1 MSSALKSFFTQLTIF
16 SFVTLA
22 LVLLW
27 NQYASARFQTQT
39 TWFIWVF
46 FIVTTTLIH
55 LFLVKSTEKEPKKF
69 VVNFMLVTAIKLF
82 GYLILI
88 LAYALIKREAALGF
102 TVFFLAMY
110 MLYSGFE
117 VFTLLRHFRK

>member
-1 MSSALKSFFTQLTIF
+1 MESICFGSFPNTTY
-16 SFVTLA
+16 
-22 LVLLW
+22 LVYLD
-27 NQYASARFQTQT
+27 
-39 TWFIWVF
+39 I

-110 MLYSGFE
+110 LLYSGFE

>member
-1 MSSALKSFFTQLTIF
+1 MSSALKSFFIQLTIF
-16 SFVTLA
+16 SIITLA
-22 LVLLW
+22 FVLLW
-27 NQYASARFQTQT
+27 NQYASARFQTGL
-39 TWFIWVF
+39 TWFIWAF

>member
-1 MSSALKSFFTQLTIF
+1 MSSALKSFFIQLTIF

-27 NQYASARFQTQT
+27 NQYASARFQTET

-82 GYLILI
+82 GYLIII

>member
-1 MSSALKSFFTQLTIF
+1 MSSALKSFFIQLSIF

-22 LVLLW
+22 LLLLW
-27 NQYASARFQTQT
+27 NQYASARFQTET

-82 GYLILI
+82 GYLIII
-88 LAYALIKREAALGF
+88 LVYALIKREAALGF

>member
-1 MSSALKSFFTQLTIF
+1 MSSALKSFFIQLSIF

-27 NQYASARFQTQT
+27 NQYASARFQTET

-82 GYLILI
+82 GYLIII

>member
-1 MSSALKSFFTQLTIF
+1 MSSALKSFFTQLNIF
-16 SFVTLA
+16 SLVTLA
-22 LVLLW
+22 FVLLW
-27 NQYASARFQTQT
+27 NQYASARFQTGL
-39 TWFIWVF
+39 TWFVWAF

>member
-27 NQYASARFQTQT
+27 NQYASARFQTET

-82 GYLILI
+82 GYLIII

>member
-1 MSSALKSFFTQLTIF
+1 MSSTLKSFFIQLTIF

-27 NQYASARFQTQT
+27 NQYASARFQTET

-88 LAYALIKREAALGF
+88 LAYVLIKREAALGF

>member
-1 MSSALKSFFTQLTIF
+1 MSSTLKSFFIQLTIF
-16 SFVTLA
+16 SFLTLA

-27 NQYASARFQTQT
+27 NQYASARFQTET
-39 TWFIWVF
+39 TWFIWAF

>member
-16 SFVTLA
+16 SLVTLA
-22 LVLLW
+22 FVLLW
-27 NQYASARFQTQT
+27 NQYASARFQTGL
-39 TWFIWVF
+39 TWFVWAF

>member
-1 MSSALKSFFTQLTIF
+1 MSSALKSFFTQLVIF
-16 SFVTLA
+16 SLITLGI
-22 LVLLW
+22 VFLW
-27 NQYASARFQTQT
+27 NQYASARFQTPL
-39 TWFIWVF
+39 TWFIWTF

-110 MLYSGFE
+110 LLYSGFE

>member
-16 SFVTLA
+16 SIVTLA
-22 LVLLW
+22 FVLLW
-27 NQYASARFQTQT
+27 NQYASARFQTGL

-46 FIVTTTLIH
+46 FIATTTFIH

>member
-1 MSSALKSFFTQLTIF
+1 MSSNKPFFKQLSIF
-16 SFVTLA
+16 SIFTLGI
-22 LVLLW
+22 LLLW
-27 NQYASARFQTQT
+27 NQFASERFQSNL
-39 TWFIWVF
+39 TWLIWLF
-46 FIVTTTLIH
+46 FIATTTLIH
-55 LFLVKSTEKEPKKF
+55 LFLVKSTEKDPKKF

-88 LAYALIKREAALGF
+88 LIYALIKREAALGF

-110 MLYSGFE
+110 LLYSGFE

>member
-1 MSSALKSFFTQLTIF
+1 MSSALKSFFIQLTIF
-16 SFVTLA
+16 SFFTLA
-22 LVLLW
+22 IVLLW
-27 NQYASARFQTQT
+27 NQYASVRFQTET

-82 GYLILI
+82 GYLIII

>member
-1 MSSALKSFFTQLTIF
+1 MSSALKSFFTQLVIF
-16 SFVTLA
+16 SLITLGI
-22 LVLLW
+22 VFLW
-27 NQYASARFQTQT
+27 NQYASARFQTPL
-39 TWFIWVF
+39 TWFIWSF

-110 MLYSGFE
+110 LLYSGFE

>member
-16 SFVTLA
+16 SLVTLA

-27 NQYASARFQTQT
+27 NQYASARFQTPL
-39 TWFIWVF
+39 TWFVWAF
-46 FIVTTTLIH
+46 FIATTTFIH

-82 GYLILI
+82 GYLTLI

>member
-1 MSSALKSFFTQLTIF
+1 MSSALKSFVIQLTIF
-16 SFVTLA
+16 SFFTLA
-22 LVLLW
+22 IVLLW
-27 NQYASARFQTQT
+27 NQYASVRFQTET

-82 GYLILI
+82 GYLIII